1 MDERRKAVAL
11 GYDKDHD
18 AAPKVTAKG
27 EGYVADKII
36 ELANE
41 SGVQLYED
49 AALVEV
55 LSAVDLEREIPEELY
70 KAVAEVLAFIYM
82 LDNSVK

>member
-1 MDERRKAVAL
+1 MDEKRKAVAL
-11 GYDKDHD
+11 RYDKEQD
-18 AAPKVTAKG
+18 AAPRVTAKG

-36 ELANE
+36 DLANK

>member
-1 MDERRKAVAL
+1 MDEKRKAVAL
-11 GYDKDHD
+11 GYDKDKD
-18 AAPKVTAKG
+18 AAPRVTAKG

-36 ELANE
+36 ELAGK

-55 LSAVDLEREIPEELY
+55 LSAVDLEQEIPEELY

>member
-1 MDERRKAVAL
+1 MDEKRKAVAL
-11 GYDKDHD
+11 GYDKEKD
-18 AAPKVTAKG
+18 AAPRVTAKG

-36 ELANE
+36 ELASK